1 LINNHCN
8 NCGIERQEPD
18 VSLRPCATCGS
29 DLCIVC
35 WNQHAQW
42 RQELR
47 TTDRLINREIVI
59 NSRIASAFSLFF
71 GDPPPRKKY
80 SRKTHDVSSR
90 KRNGENRDKKNS
102 LDSLFW

>member
-1 LINNHCN
+1 MIGHCN
-8 NCGIERQEPD
+8 NCGIEAHDPD

-47 TTDRLINREIVI
+47 TTDRLVNREMVI
-59 NSRIASAFSLFF
+59 NGRIASAFSLFF

-80 SRKTHDVSSR
+80 SRKGIAKDTET
-90 KRNGENRDKKNS
+90 KENKDKNS
-102 LDSLFW
+102 LDSFF